1 MFKAFTGWQGESVVI
16 VGCDLTSG
24 QMKPNSFSTGRHLRL
39 TDRHM
44 LPHGPM
50 GMGTLSVHMGTYT
63 EHRKN

>member
-1 MFKAFTGWQGESVVI
+1 MFCE
-16 VGCDLTSG
+16 LTSG
-24 QMKPNSFSTGRHLRL
+24 QMKPNSFSTGKHLRL